1 MVVSDTAPAQV
12 TLFLM
17 TEKGYRVLQ
26 HIVARLD
33 KSAVALVVSARDKH
47 LSNDYFAEI
56 SALCA
61 QENIPFQDRA
71 APRGAPS
78 AYALAVAWRWLIA
91 DAGLLVVLHDS
102 LLPRYRGFAPLVSC
116 LVNGEPEIG
125 VTACYAAA
133 EFDGGAVLT
142 QAARPV
148 RYPIRIAE
156 AIGLAIECYLE
167 LVAQLWPGLQ
177 AGRLPAG
184 TPQREA
190 DATYSLWRDEQD
202 YRIDWH
208 RDSAYLRRFVDALGR
223 PYRGASTL
231 LANKLYRV
239 LAAEAAPD
247 VVVENRVPGK
257 VLFVRE
263 GQPVVVCGTGLLR
276 LTALHTDA
284 GAEALP
290 LQWLRSRF
298 E

>member
-1 MVVSDTAPAQV
+1 MIVSDAAPAQV

-33 KSAVALVVSARDKH
+33 KSAVALVVGARDKH
-47 LSNDYFAEI
+47 LYNDYFAEI

-61 QENIPFQDRA
+61 QENIPFQDRGS
-71 APRGAPS
+71 PRGAPS

-102 LLPRYRGFAPLVSC
+102 LLPRYRGFAPLVNC

-133 EFDGGAVLT
+133 EFDGGPVLA

-156 AIGLAIECYLE
+156 AIELAIECYLE

-177 AGRLPAG
+177 AGQLPAG
-184 TPQREA
+184 TPQRET

-231 LANKLYRV
+231 LGNKLCRV

-257 VLFVRE
+257 VLFLRE

-276 LTALHTDA
+276 LTALRTDA

-290 LQWLRSRF
+290 LRRLRSRF
-298 E
+298 M